1 MVDGL
6 GYERVA
12 AEQRSELSPGRGF
25 ATPGYTR
32 TNSPEPRSGERTV
45 YRQTVSGFVCS
56 VGHGLKPRCE

>member
-25 ATPGYTR
+25 ATLGTHGQILPGRGVAKELFTGKR
-32 TNSPEPRSGERTV
+32 FPVLFAPSDTG
-45 YRQTVSGFVCS
+45 
-56 VGHGLKPRCE
+56 